1 MDVILAAGGMT
12 CIELGFLGVPQ
23 LILSL
28 ADNQVGT
35 SEFLQ
40 SQGFARY
47 LGSHRSVSDEQ
58 LLQYLV
64 DALDEYEVLRDGAK
78 GLKEFLSVGGEQAQV
93 LKGFYERY
101 LKDPYT
107 EAEIEDEYTYE
118 KNSSRT

>member
-1 MDVILAAGGMT
+1 M
-12 CIELGFLGVPQ
+12 
-23 LILSL
+23 
-28 ADNQVGT
+28 
-35 SEFLQ
+35 
-40 SQGFARY
+40 
-47 LGSHRSVSDEQ
+47 SDEQ

-78 GLKEFLSVGGEQAQV
+78 GLKILSVGGEQAQV

-118 KNSSRT
+118 KKQFTHMKRRDGAPTRV